1 MVESRALSLRDI
13 EMSQQ
18 TLNAII
24 QLIEDDPHS
33 APALTL
39 YALVSTLEFEKAGY
53 LFKLDKLKDLN
64 ESQRQ
69 LAYQLMEM
77 LVSGEIGDL
86 GWQEAKAR
94 MDELVRGA

>member
-18 TLNAII
+18 TLDAII
-24 QLIEDDPHS
+24 RLIECDPHS

-69 LAYQLMEM
+69 LAYQLIEM
-77 LVSGEIGDL
+77 MVGGNIGDQD
-86 GWQEAKAR
+86 WQEAKVR